1 MNDNSGNRR
10 GPRGAIAAAPGGLSY
25 PGMPGLALPRWHDPQ
40 PGSPARR
47 HGPGLPAALAAM
59 AAHEPGALHTE
70 LTRNPRGGPTST
82 AEDGPSQITTAWET
96 RRMTQKTRRMTHKQ
110 RPVRSRLAGAGIL
123 AVAASGI
130 VLLAAACGGSS
141 AAANTFAPGA
151 THAQSVAFAKCMR
164 ANGVPGFPDPD
175 GQGNFNNAQ
184 IQALTNGPQGD
195 SALHQCRSVLPNAGT
210 GLTVT
215 QIQTIQQQ
223 NLHNAV
229 KAAICMRAHGIPNF
243 PDPAGT
249 TQASGVNWPQTLPG
263 IDTGSPPYEKAYR
276 TCSRADGAIP
286 PWLAPGFVAPSS
298 PPGSGSGP
306 GSG

>member
-1 MNDNSGNRR
+1 MGARQWVPGVMERRGGPDIVDAMNDDDGSGLR
-10 GPRGAIAAAPGGLSY
+10 GRPGWLRLRAG
-25 PGMPGLALPRWHDPQ
+25 
-40 PGSPARR
+40 
-47 HGPGLPAALAAM
+47 ALAA
-59 AAHEPGALHTE
+59 
-70 LTRNPRGGPTST
+70 
-82 AEDGPSQITTAWET
+82 
-96 RRMTQKTRRMTHKQ
+96 
-110 RPVRSRLAGAGIL
+110 
-123 AVAASGI
+123 AVSG
-130 VLLAAACGGSS
+130 VTLLAAACGGSS
-141 AAANTFAPGA
+141 ATANTFAPGA

-164 ANGVPGFPDPD
+164 ANGVPGFPDPN
-175 GQGNFNNAQ
+175 GQGVFNNAQ
-184 IQALTNGPQGD
+184 VQALTNGPQGD

-215 QIQTIQQQ
+215 QIQAIQQQ

-229 KAAICMRAHGIPNF
+229 KAAICMRAHGITNF

-298 PPGSGSGP
+298 PPGASPGP
-306 GSG
+306 ATGG

>member
-1 MNDNSGNRR
+1 MPVARAVMERRMRRLPAGR
-10 GPRGAIAAAPGGLSY
+10 GPGVHAK
-25 PGMPGLALPRWHDPQ
+25 
-40 PGSPARR
+40 
-47 HGPGLPAALAAM
+47 
-59 AAHEPGALHTE
+59 
-70 LTRNPRGGPTST
+70 LTRNPRSGLISA
-82 AEDGPSQITTAWET
+82 AEDGSHSIEEAY
-96 RRMTQKTRRMTHKQ
+96 MTQKQ
-110 RPVRSRLAGAGIL
+110 RPVRSRLASAGIL
-123 AVAASGI
+123 AVAATGI

-141 AAANTFAPGA
+141 TVANTFAPGA

-215 QIQTIQQQ
+215 QIQAIRQQ

-229 KAAICMRAHGIPNF
+229 KAAICMRAHGIANF

-249 TQASGVNWPQTLPG
+249 AQASGVNWPQTLPG
-263 IDTGSPPYEKAYR
+263 IDTGSPSYEKAYM